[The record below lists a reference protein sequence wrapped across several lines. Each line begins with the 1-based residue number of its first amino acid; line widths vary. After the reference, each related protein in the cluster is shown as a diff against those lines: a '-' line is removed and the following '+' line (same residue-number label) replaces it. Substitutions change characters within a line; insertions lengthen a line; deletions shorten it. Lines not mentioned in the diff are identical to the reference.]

1 MNHQEDK
8 NAEAPGMGPDGM
20 ASVHDV
26 GAYAPQT
33 AGRGNPIPVTV
44 AGLPLDGEVFLT
56 GYSRRGSDGRAL
68 SRPDGHPARFGDRKE
83 CPATVSCLLPTFQSK
98 GKGAGTAVGIY
109 DLKHEKDIG
118 LQDAVAGLLV
128 EATRCLIRGHG
139 QYETSAVIGAQASMY
154 LFRASATPLRLYS
167 STTAIPSTSATVR
180 LTSSAH

>member
-1 MNHQEDK
+1 MTGSTKTPEHADSCPIHESMHGRSPGEGREMNHQEDK

-33 AGRGNPIPVTV
+33 AGRGDPIPVTV

-68 SRPDGHPARFGDRKE
+68 SRPDGHPARFGDWKE
-83 CPATVSCLLPTFQSK
+83 CSATVSCLLPTFQSK

-118 LQDAVAGLLV
+118 TDN
-128 EATRCLIRGHG
+128 TR
-139 QYETSAVIGAQASMY
+139 QA
-154 LFRASATPLRLYS
+154 P
-167 STTAIPSTSATVR
+167 
-180 LTSSAH
+180 